1 MIIVL
6 YKQAVGKFR
15 LLPSTYIENSKGLVS
30 MVFRLNYPVD
40 SKKRENK
47 KEEKDYERILSIYER
62 CTYNKK
68 KTLIKTLK
76 TIKDK
81 AKRLY
86 N

>member
-1 MIIVL
+1 
-6 YKQAVGKFR
+6 
-15 LLPSTYIENSKGLVS
+15 